1 MVSKMTPEKLETFI
15 NDHLKEDLKLYEE
28 QLNIINEEKREYID
42 LQNTVTKIKEEMS
55 DGFKTQVNVSANVF
69 MQAKVEKTDRILV
82 DVGLHHYVEF
92 TLDEALKFIDLKLRI
107 LTKHADVIRDESIK
121 TRAQIKL
128 ALLAMGGQYNLTNN

>member
-28 QLNIINEEKREYID
+28 QLIIINEEKREYID